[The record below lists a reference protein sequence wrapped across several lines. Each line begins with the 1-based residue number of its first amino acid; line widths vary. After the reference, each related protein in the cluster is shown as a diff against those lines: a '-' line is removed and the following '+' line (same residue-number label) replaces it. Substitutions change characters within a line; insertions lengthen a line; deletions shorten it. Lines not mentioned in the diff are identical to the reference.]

1 MAKATLDG
9 LLKAIAGGETRP
21 VYVVSGDL
29 VVAEPQAEKLAG
41 ALAEKSGCAV
51 ETRRRPAGLGEIL
64 QNLRTFSL
72 FDAAKVVLVVDSAVF
87 ADRKAAGEL
96 IDQAEQ
102 ALPVDG
108 ELGVAGREGASRLL
122 QALRL
127 FGIDA
132 AADPAEALGSLPKW
146 ALEGGTTRRKKNRKR
161 TAKQVQTLRD
171 GLAKL
176 LEAARDA
183 GLEGFAEGDQAEL
196 GKIVADG
203 LPEGHALVLV
213 EHAVAT
219 DHPVIAS
226 LAGSGAFLDLG
237 KVSAGRDGSWQG
249 LRALT
254 DQLATETSVS
264 IDSGA
269 AGELARRTLRQ
280 TGSWGKRGVDA
291 ESTARFAGEYR
302 KLASLARGKP
312 GGKARITRKQVEE
325 TVEDRGEEDVWK
337 ILDALG
343 NGRGGEAVA
352 RYQRLLAAAD
362 DAISARLSFFGL
374 LANFCRQLTAV
385 AGIAKLR
392 NIPSGVRNYNQFKS
406 RWVSRLQADLEEG
419 KNPLAGLHPFRLHR
433 AYLAASRMDRDL
445 LVRLPALVFE
455 TETQIK
461 GESSEPDVAVTQ
473 LMARMTAPET
483 APTTRLSDHRR

>member
-1 MAKATLDG
+1 MPKTSLDQV
-9 LLKAIAGGETRP
+9 LKAIAGGETCP

-29 VVAEPQAEKLAG
+29 VVAEPQAEKLAH
-41 ALAEKSGCAV
+41 ALAEKAGCAV
-51 ETRRRPAGLGEIL
+51 ESKRRPAGLGEIL

-72 FDAAKVVLVVDSAVF
+72 FDAAKVIMVVDSAIF
-87 ADRKAAGEL
+87 ADRKAAAEL

-122 QALRL
+122 QALRV

-132 AADPAEALGSLPKW
+132 TADPVEAVGALPKW
-146 ALEGGTTRRKKNRKR
+146 ALEGGTTRRKRSRKR
-161 TAKQVQTLRD
+161 TAKQTATLRD
-171 GLAKL
+171 GLAGL
-176 LEAARDA
+176 LEAAKAA
-183 GLEGFAEGDQAEL
+183 GLEGYAEGDQAEVGDIL
-196 GKIVADG
+196 ANG
-203 LPEGHALVLV
+203 LPEGHTLVLV

-219 DHPVIAS
+219 DHPVVKA
-226 LAGSGAFLDLG
+226 LAKRTAFLDLG
-237 KVSAGRDGSWQG
+237 KVSAGRDGAWQG

-254 DQLATETSVS
+254 DQLAAETSVP
-264 IDSGA
+264 IA
-269 AGELARRTLRQ
+269 ADAANELARRTLRQ

-302 KLASLARGKP
+302 KLASLARG
-312 GGKARITRKQVEE
+312 GRIRKKQVNES
-325 TVEDRGEEDVWK
+325 VEDRGEEDVWK
-337 ILDALG
+337 ILDAIG
-343 NGRGGEAVA
+343 NGRGGEALA
-352 RYQRLLAAAD
+352 RYQRLLGAAD
-362 DAISARLSFFGL
+362 DAISTRLSFFGL

-392 NIPSGVRNYNQFKS
+392 SIPSGVSNYNQFKS
-406 RWVSRLQADLEEG
+406 RWGPRLQAELDDG

-455 TETQIK
+455 TETRIK
-461 GESSEPDVAVTQ
+461 GESSEPDIAVTQ
-473 LMARMTAPET
+473 LMARMTA
-483 APTTRLSDHRR
+483 AVKSF

>member
-1 MAKATLDG
+1 MAKASLDQV
-9 LLKAIAGGETRP
+9 LKAIAGGETSP

-29 VVAEPQAEKLAG
+29 VVAEPQAEKIAG
-41 ALAEKSGCAV
+41 ALAESSGCAV

-72 FDAAKVVLVVDSAVF
+72 FEAAKVVLVVDSAIF

-132 AADPAEALGSLPKW
+132 GADPAEAVGSFPKW

-161 TAKQVQTLRD
+161 TAKQVATLRD
-171 GLAKL
+171 GLARL
-176 LEAARDA
+176 LEAARAA
-183 GLEGFAEGDQAEL
+183 GLEGYAVGDQAEL
-196 GKIVADG
+196 GKIVAGG
-203 LPEGHALVLV
+203 LPDGHALVLV

-219 DHPVIAS
+219 DHPVITA
-226 LAGSGAFLDLG
+226 LAGRGAFLDLG
-237 KVSAGRDGSWQG
+237 KVSSGRDGSWQG

-254 DQLATETSVS
+254 DQLASETSVS
-264 IDSGA
+264 IA
-269 AGELARRTLRQ
+269 ADAVAELARRTLRQ

-302 KLASLARGKP
+302 KLASLARGGSG
-312 GGKARITRKQVEE
+312 GGKTQKRITRKLVEGS
-325 TVEDRGEEDVWK
+325 VEDRGEEDVWK

-343 NGRGGEAVA
+343 NGHGGEALA

-362 DAISARLSFFGL
+362 DVISARLSFFGL

-392 NIPSGVRNYNQFKS
+392 SIPSGVRNYNQFKS
-406 RWVSRLQADLEEG
+406 RWVPRLQADLDDG

-445 LVRLPALVFE
+445 VVRLPALVFE
-455 TETQIK
+455 TETRIK

-473 LMARMTAPET
+473 LMARMTA
-483 APTTRLSDHRR
+483 SVKGF